1 MLIREFRRAENDEY
15 GENGWLMKG
24 APSTY
29 MPIGGMG
36 VAHDLLEHRRNDE
49 GSVRDELLAFGAMLY
64 VRGEGGYWN
73 RNASRL
79 EPGEHLGGEMAND
92 LGIKYEGIERGIPDP
107 GRTLRLEDDVEEW
120 IEQAIRGCR
129 SEIKEHLSGWHT
141 GDAPFS
147 GDQINEFLD
156 RARGWLRRGYR
167 MARRRYKNI
176 DVCVLSHLFAEI
188 EKKADHLLKDDM
200 ADYCPMVVR
209 LDVKR
214 GNVMVYLDESSLGD
228 EWN

>member
-1 MLIREFRRAENDEY
+1 MLIREFRRAENDET

-29 MPIGGMG
+29 IPIGGMG
-36 VAHDLLEHRRNDE
+36 VAHDLLEHRQGDE
-49 GSVRDELLAFGAMLY
+49 GTVKDELLAFGAILY
-64 VRGEGGYWN
+64 VRGLGGYFQ
-73 RNASRL
+73 RKGSYYS
-79 EPGEHLGGEMAND
+79 PGENLGGEMASD

-120 IEQAIRGCR
+120 IDQAIKGCR
-129 SEIKEHLSGWHT
+129 KEIQEHSRGY
-141 GDAPFS
+141 GDSDTPWS
-147 GDQINEFLD
+147 GDQSNEFLT

-167 MARRRYKNI
+167 MARRRYKDI

-214 GNVMVYLDESSLGD
+214 GNVMVYLDESSLGE